1 MIGCNSAPGK
11 GRERWAFSALFIAHN
26 PFAQVSLVARD
37 VAAVV
42 GLVTRQMSPEVEEA
56 VEEEKVEGDDGEERD
71 WTLSFLDTLVLDSL
85 AAGKVPF
92 KPRSTKVDS
101 IEGYSV
107 SLQPASHTMGKI
119 SAGLSE
125 SISMDLSS
133 LNSSDMFS
141 PSRGEP
147 ATLWTSEGRLEVSS
161 STLEMSPQTP
171 PRHEPQKSSDGLDGL
186 LEEGWS

>member
-1 MIGCNSAPGK
+1 M
-11 GRERWAFSALFIAHN
+11 
-26 PFAQVSLVARD
+26 ARD

-56 VEEEKVEGDDGEERD
+56 VEEEKVEGDNGEERD

-85 AAGKVPF
+85 AAGKIPY
-92 KPRSTKVDS
+92 KPRNTKADS
-101 IEGYSV
+101 VECYSV
-107 SLQPASHTMGKI
+107 GLQPANHTIGNLKI

-125 SISMDLSS
+125 SVSMDLSS

>member
-1 MIGCNSAPGK
+1 M
-11 GRERWAFSALFIAHN
+11 
-26 PFAQVSLVARD
+26 ARD

-42 GLVTRQMSPEVEEA
+42 GLVVTRQMSPEVEEA
-56 VEEEKVEGDDGEERD
+56 VEEEKVEGDNGEERD

-92 KPRSTKVDS
+92 KPRNTKVDS

-107 SLQPASHTMGKI
+107 SLQPASHTIGKI

-125 SISMDLSS
+125 SMDLSS

-171 PRHEPQKSSDGLDGL
+171 PRHEPQKSSGGLDGL